1 MEQIYS
7 LFVDG
12 SLLDDLSDEKLVT
25 PLSIYTFLVSLVG
38 VVLFYYII
46 NSVRFCKKRHW
57 VIMLAISGLVVFII
71 NIATCFSMEGKQIPR
86 DASNPSAGY
95 LFNQGDSVFFIFS
108 LQMFLFACFY
118 FFILSIIV
126 KWWSTNCRKTPF

>member
-57 VIMLAISGLVVFII
+57 AIMLGISGLVVFVI

-86 DASNPSAGY
+86 DASNPAAGY